1 MRVFGDFEFDE
12 TSMQLRRAGS
22 IVSINGQCLELLTLL
37 LDHPGQLVTREEI
50 RRALWPDSTV
60 DFEHSVDVLVSRLRT
75 ALGDDGKSGRY
86 IQTVPKKGYRLVK
99 DVRSEPSAHEP
110 STIVNRTRIFVRY
123 ALVAVLAAVLAILIV
138 HTRYEKF
145 VPLRGAAVQ
154 TSSR

>member
-1 MRVFGDFEFDE
+1 MRVFGDFEFHE
-12 TSMQLRRAGS
+12 KSMQLHRGGS

-37 LDHPGQLVTREEI
+37 LDHSGQLVTREEI

-86 IQTVPKKGYRLVK
+86 IKTVPKKGYRFVK
-99 DVRSEPSAHEP
+99 HVRSEPSVNEP
-110 STIVNRTRIFVRY
+110 STSANRTRIFVQY
-123 ALVAVLAAVLAILIV
+123 ALVALLAAILAMLIV

-145 VPLRGAAVQ
+145 VPPHSPPQ
-154 TSSR
+154 TSNS